1 LALSELLLIQQH
13 LSAKGLAYIVPRILN
28 PSSPVLILEV
38 PRDRVGDTAS
48 KEKTSRRQLTF
59 VSKSLEKKFGKRVI
73 VTLRDAQALDDIA
86 VSLRAVLKHEF
97 PAVVSDVYASFV
109 TSTAAVVW
117 VESKTIIG
125 PKVIEQLRSAAT
137 RELAEFGVMCRA
149 FDIVL
154 PQQPE
159 PSTTAILRAVKVHA
173 PASLAAVNQDLLRRG
188 FFCPSEKWLS
198 YKLDIARK
206 RGLVLR
212 DQDGRFLLTA
222 GGLEVVPWSRT
233 ASSSDVD
240 RMLSLARRKEW

>member
-1 LALSELLLIQQH
+1 MSELLLIQQY
-13 LSAKGLAYIVPRILN
+13 LSAKGLAYVVPRMLN
-28 PSSPVLILEV
+28 PSSAVLILEV
-38 PRDRVGDTAS
+38 PRDRLGDTAS
-48 KEKTSRRQLTF
+48 KEKTSTRQLSF
-59 VSKSLEKKFGKRVI
+59 VSKSLEKKYEKRVI

-97 PAVVSDVYASFV
+97 PVYVSDVHVSFS

-117 VESKTIIG
+117 VEAKTIVDAN
-125 PKVIEQLRSAAT
+125 VIDQLKSAAT
-137 RELAEFGVMCRA
+137 RELKEFGVICQA
-149 FDIVL
+149 FDVVL

-173 PASLAAVNQDLLRRG
+173 PASLATVNQDLVRRG
-188 FFCPSEKWLS
+188 FSCPSEKWLS
-198 YKLDIARK
+198 YKLDVARK

-212 DQDGRFLLTA
+212 NQDGRFLLTA

-233 ASSSDVD
+233 DSSSDVD

>member
-1 LALSELLLIQQH
+1 MSELLLIQQY
-13 LSAKGLAYIVPRILN
+13 LSARGLAYVVPRMLN

-48 KEKTSRRQLTF
+48 REKTSRRQLSF
-59 VSKSLEKKFGKRVI
+59 VSKSLEKKHGKRVI

-86 VSLRAVLKHEF
+86 ASVRAVLKHEF
-97 PAVVSDVYASFV
+97 PTLVSDVHVSFA

-117 VESKTIIG
+117 VESLTLID
-125 PKVIEQLRSAAT
+125 ENATAQLQASAKRA
-137 RELAEFGVMCRA
+137 LAEFGVKCQA
-149 FDIVL
+149 FDIVAPL
-154 PQQPE
+154 LPE

-173 PASLAAVNQDLLRRG
+173 PASLATVNQDLLRRG
-188 FFCPSEKWLS
+188 FACPSEKWLS
-198 YKLDIARK
+198 YKLDVARK

-212 DQDGRFLLTA
+212 DPDGRFILTA